1 MTYLCRLGYFI
12 KYISNYIH
20 SHQQMDPVFA
30 GKISV
35 LFLHSTQ
42 EPGDP
47 WDSQFHY
54 FEVLQYGSS
63 HE

>member
-1 MTYLCRLGYFI
+1 MTYFMPFRIFY
-12 KYISNYIH
+12 KYISNYVH
-20 SHQQMDPVFA
+20 CHQQMDPLFA
-30 GKISV
+30 REISV

-54 FEVLQYGSS
+54 FEVLQCGSS

>member
-1 MTYLCRLGYFI
+1 MTYLCLLGYFI
-12 KYISNYIH
+12 KYISNYVP
-20 SHQQMDPVFA
+20 SRQQVDPVFA

-42 EPGDP
+42 EPGEP

-54 FEVLQYGSS
+54 FEVLQCGSS